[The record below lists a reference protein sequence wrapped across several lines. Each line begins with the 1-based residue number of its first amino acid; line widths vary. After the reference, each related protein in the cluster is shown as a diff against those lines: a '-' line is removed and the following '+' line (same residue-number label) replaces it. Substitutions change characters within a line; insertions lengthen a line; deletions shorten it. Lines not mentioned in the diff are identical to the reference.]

1 MTEKPNVVEALTA
14 VMADVQAIRKGDKN
28 SQQGYSF
35 RGIDAVM
42 NAVGP
47 AFRKH
52 GVVCLPVETRTTYRD
67 VQTTTGKPARE
78 VTAVVTYRFYGPA
91 GDYIEAQAPGESM
104 DSGDKGTP
112 KAMSVAYRTL
122 LLQALTVPTDDPEPD
137 AQSYERAPVERPKPH
152 KPQTDQQ
159 RKRMHALLGELGLDD
174 REKYVKLA
182 AWFVHRDVESTSELT
197 GDEAAGFIEYL
208 AGRAKPAPA
217 PADAPDEP
225 LIPAATRGA

>member
-1 MTEKPNVVEALTA
+1 MTEHPTVIEALNA
-14 VMADVQAIRKGDKN
+14 VMTDVQAIRKGDRN
-28 SQQGYSF
+28 QAQNFNF

-47 AFRKH
+47 AFRAH
-52 GVVCLPVETRTTYRD
+52 GIVCIPIETRTTYRD

-122 LLQALTVPTDDPEPD
+122 LLQALTVPTDDPDPD
-137 AQSYERAPVERPKPH
+137 AQSYERAQADHRPS
-152 KPQTDQQ
+152 KPQSESQ
-159 RKRMHALLGELGLDD
+159 RKRMHALLGELGLGERD
-174 REKYVKLA
+174 KYVRLA
-182 AWFVHRDVESTSELT
+182 SWFVHREVESTSELT
-197 GDEAAGFIEYL
+197 SDEAGGFIDYL
-208 AGRAKPAPA
+208 AGRVKAETDGPN
-217 PADAPDEP
+217 
-225 LIPAATRGA
+225 IPAATTGGQ